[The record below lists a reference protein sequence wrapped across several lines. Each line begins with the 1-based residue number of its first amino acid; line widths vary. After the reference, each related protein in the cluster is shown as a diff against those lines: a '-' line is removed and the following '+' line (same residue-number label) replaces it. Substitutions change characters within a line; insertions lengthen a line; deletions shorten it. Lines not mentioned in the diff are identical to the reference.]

1 MVNYNLFLI
10 SSMILLTI
18 KLGVTGINLL
28 ATFKKNMNST
38 IPIQIKT
45 KIFSAN
51 TCLTGTQRPHENLK
65 RIHRNTKFTI
75 SITIIR
81 IFTLFNHVL

>member
-1 MVNYNLFLI
+1 MQMNNHNYNLFFI
-10 SSMILLTI
+10 SSIILLTI

-28 ATFKKNMNST
+28 ATFRKNIISI
-38 IPIQIKT
+38 IPIQINR

-65 RIHRNTKFTI
+65 RSHKNTKFTNNNQDI
-75 SITIIR
+75 
-81 IFTLFNHVL
+81 